1 MYDFGGFY
9 FDDFFEE
16 YISFWPSVDMG
27 WVGPG
32 GKEAE
37 QHNIM

>member
-1 MYDFGGFY
+1 MILVAFILMI
-9 FDDFFEE
+9 FFEE

-27 WVGPG
+27 SVGAG